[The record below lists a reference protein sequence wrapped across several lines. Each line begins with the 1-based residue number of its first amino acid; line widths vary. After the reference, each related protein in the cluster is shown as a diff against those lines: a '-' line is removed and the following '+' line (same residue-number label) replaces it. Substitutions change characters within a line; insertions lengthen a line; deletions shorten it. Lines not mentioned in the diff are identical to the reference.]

1 MERFREVEI
10 HSRAIPRREKREN
23 SLQFTIAVVLD
34 MCSKSD
40 ALSHVKDCVSIGQRL
55 CLNRAKIAKKSGR
68 VAVRFR
74 GLTVED
80 LSS

>member
-1 MERFREVEI
+1 MEVIVWVWFFI
-10 HSRAIPRREKREN
+10 AAAAAAAPIPLIK
-23 SLQFTIAVVLD
+23 LWT
-34 MCSKSD
+34 KT
-40 ALSHVKDCVSIGQRL
+40 
-55 CLNRAKIAKKSGR
+55 AKKSGR